1 MHQSNTSIHDMVLCA
16 RPGHSIS
23 KGTFID
29 ECFNREWKHI
39 KVAQDKATH
48 YQS

>member
-1 MHQSNTSIHDMVLCA
+1 MHQSNTSMRDMVQCA
-16 RPGHSIS
+16 KHGHFIS
-23 KGTFID
+23 KGTTID
-29 ECFNREWKHI
+29 ECFNREWKYI